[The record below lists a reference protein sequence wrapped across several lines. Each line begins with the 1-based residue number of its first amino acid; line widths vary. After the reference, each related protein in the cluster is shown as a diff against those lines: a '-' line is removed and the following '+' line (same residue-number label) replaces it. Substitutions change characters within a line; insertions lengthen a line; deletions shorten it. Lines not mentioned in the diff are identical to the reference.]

1 MRKYLAELM
10 GQQFIEFYGG
20 GIQFEEIVLVAERE
34 RWVIMAIYR
43 GGHWVMSY
51 SGN

>member
-34 RWVIMAIYR
+34 R
-43 GGHWVMSY
+43 
-51 SGN
+51 